1 MDVLSFKRWTS
12 YYSSSLLILWVVSD
26 YPRLLSFF
34 SMESSFE
41 NWSAHDI
48 VGPLNRAEIRSALLD
63 FKIEKKCF
71 RTWNSIEEM
80 ILSSSDAVKRVVYES
95 SLVKRKIE
103 EQHRQDIVKRKREDQ
118 ALARNVRRRCKGAP
132 MAALGC
138 VLSFSIL
145 S

>member
-1 MDVLSFKRWTS
+1 MFQMDVLSFKRWTS
-12 YYSSSLLILWVVSD
+12 YYSSLLLILWVVSD

-34 SMESSFE
+34 FMESSFE

-48 VGPLNRAEIRSALLD
+48 VGPSNRAEIQSALLD
-63 FKIEKKCF
+63 FEIEKKCF

-103 EQHRQDIVKRKREDQ
+103 EQH
-118 ALARNVRRRCKGAP
+118 
-132 MAALGC
+132 
-138 VLSFSIL
+138 
-145 S
+145 